1 MFVRFNNDETVVF
14 QQCDPDYFHGGPN
27 LEEGSF
33 KQQQPLLNA
42 NAAEFRMPSA
52 APPPS
57 LDSAKFCASATAS
70 LASMLAVE
78 PAVPPGRVMVSKY
91 DKPVRV
97 PGKQQL
103 RDEVI
108 IRNADSGKGEGM
120 SVIRREK

>member
-1 MFVRFNNDETVVF
+1 MSTQWCVMVVF

-33 KQQQPLLNA
+33 KQQQQQPLLNA

-52 APPPS
+52 APPPQ

-91 DKPVRV
+91 DKPVRL

-108 IRNADSGKGEGM
+108 IRNADSGKGEG
-120 SVIRREK
+120 IRL